1 MLKKPKNQPG
11 LKLKSVTC
19 YNGGRKKFCMGNMTK
34 KPKTYDLMTECIA
47 CIEYTKYIGY
57 IGDILDILDIVYTQE
72 TYLL

>member
-1 MLKKPKNQPG
+1 MYAHTYMYIYIRWEEEILHGK
-11 LKLKSVTC
+11 
-19 YNGGRKKFCMGNMTK
+19 YDK
-34 KPKTYDLMTECIA
+34 KPKTYDLMTECIE